1 MSELDVAELHRR
13 AVGQW
18 QKALA
23 AVGPDDWGRATPC
36 AGWDVHALVN
46 HVVGEE
52 LWTVPLLEGATIEQV
67 GDRFDGDLLGDPV
80 TAARRAS
87 SAALAAIAAVDRYA
101 PQGGTVHLSYGD
113 ERVEEYV
120 RQLSADHLIHG
131 WDLAVAVNADTR
143 LDPEIVD
150 EVARWFEQRE
160 QLYREAG
167 MIADRVDADGD
178 PQTRL
183 LAAFGRDARWA
194 AAA

>member
-1 MSELDVAELHRR
+1 MSEFDVAELHRR

-52 LWTVPLLEGATIEQV
+52 LWTVPLLAGKTIAEV

-80 TAARRAS
+80 AGARRAS
-87 SAALAAIAAVDRYA
+87 SAALAAVAAVDRYA
-101 PQGGTVHLSYGD
+101 PQGGTVHLSYGE

-120 RQLSADHLIHG
+120 RQLCADHLVHG
-131 WDLAVAVNADTR
+131 WDLAVAVDADTR
-143 LDPEIVD
+143 LDPEVVD
-150 EVARWFEQRE
+150 AVSRWFEDRE
-160 QLYREAG
+160 QLYRRAG
-167 MIADRVDADGD
+167 MIAERVAADGD
-178 PQTRL
+178 AQTKL